1 MSLTFTVIFKVSRD
15 ALGRGEKDR
24 NSNKCRPTLCQLEK
38 KISHGERKLRDSLV
52 GETAVSFASGDLT
65 SSRSVKQRV
74 TLRYFVGEVKISV
87 GVKQDVDDFDVTVS
101 SGPVKS
107 GTIQLYTRRPEQQA
121 H

>member
-1 MSLTFTVIFKVSRD
+1 MRWAEERKTAIPTNVGLLFVSW
-15 ALGRGEKDR
+15 
-24 NSNKCRPTLCQLEK
+24 K
-38 KISHGERKLRDSLV
+38 KISHGERKLRDGLV

-74 TLRYFVGEVKISV
+74 TLRYFVGEVEISV